1 VIPRGLDVII
11 RRNTWRRPKIFDR
24 IAKDGPVSI
33 NEMEKV
39 FNLGI
44 GMTLIVRP
52 EDALE
57 AIEISEAHGHEA
69 FIIGKTVRGDGVVRM
84 VDD

>member
-1 VIPRGLDVII
+1 
-11 RRNTWRRPKIFDR
+11 
-24 IAKDGPVSI
+24 
-33 NEMEKV
+33 MEKV